1 MFTPKTIL
9 VPTDFSEFSDRAVRQ
24 AADIAEQNNAKV
36 FLLHVVDKLQQCA
49 IDYCI
54 PLETMMKV
62 QSDSEKEASKK
73 MQEEVD
79 KIVKVKKIDVVFD
92 VKSGI
97 PYEEILKDQQE
108 RKADLIVSRPRRTGL
123 LKSFIGSVAERVMRE
138 AKCPVL
144 PSGGEDPAVRSVLAV
159 PRRAACR
166 APKRESFH
174 GPEIH
179 GEIERTCRS
188 RRFHVAAQSSCPSR
202 LADFLPC
209 VLPSSRST
217 RQQRGWQSLL

>member
-1 MFTPKTIL
+1 MRKRERFRTETKRRHAMFTPKTIL

-97 PYEEILKDQQE
+97 PYEEILKEQQE
-108 RKADLIVSRPRRTGL
+108 RKADLIVIASHGRTGL

-144 PSGGEDPAVRSVLAV
+144 LVR
-159 PRRAACR
+159 
-166 APKRESFH
+166 
-174 GPEIH
+174 
-179 GEIERTCRS
+179 
-188 RRFHVAAQSSCPSR
+188 
-202 LADFLPC
+202 
-209 VLPSSRST
+209 
-217 RQQRGWQSLL
+217 